1 MSMVKDMYHVKDGV
15 IGLAIG
21 DAMGVPT
28 EFSKR
33 DNLLEKPVLKMIPK
47 IRDGIPKGAWSDD
60 TSLTIATMDAITKS
74 GMNYTAMADNFVRWF
89 TANQFCSI
97 NESFGIGKTTL
108 KALVKYTQHQQ
119 EAYQCGLD
127 SIQDNGNGSL
137 MRILPVAYYCFV
149 QRCNDKKIF
158 EIVKKTSSITH
169 AHEISICGCYIYVRY
184 VMNLL
189 HGNNKFS
196 ALSQVRNLDYSMFS
210 TDTLE
215 RYHRFFEADYMKL
228 TIDDIRSTGYIVDSL
243 EAALWCFLQSNSFKE
258 CVIAT
263 TNIGGDTDTIGAI
276 AGALAGIFYGYNNIP
291 KEYLEDLRKR
301 DYLERICEDYE
312 YYLRRL

>member
-1 MSMVKDMYHVKDGV
+1 
-15 IGLAIG
+15 
-21 DAMGVPT
+21 
-28 EFSKR
+28 
-33 DNLLEKPVLKMIPK
+33 
-47 IRDGIPKGAWSDD
+47 
-60 TSLTIATMDAITKS
+60 
-74 GMNYTAMADNFVRWF
+74 
-89 TANQFCSI
+89 
-97 NESFGIGKTTL
+97 
-108 KALVKYTQHQQ
+108 
-119 EAYQCGLD
+119 
-127 SIQDNGNGSL
+127 
-137 MRILPVAYYCFV
+137 
-149 QRCNDKKIF
+149 
-158 EIVKKTSSITH
+158 
-169 AHEISICGCYIYVRY
+169 
-184 VMNLL
+184 
-189 HGNNKFS
+189 
-196 ALSQVRNLDYSMFS
+196 MFS